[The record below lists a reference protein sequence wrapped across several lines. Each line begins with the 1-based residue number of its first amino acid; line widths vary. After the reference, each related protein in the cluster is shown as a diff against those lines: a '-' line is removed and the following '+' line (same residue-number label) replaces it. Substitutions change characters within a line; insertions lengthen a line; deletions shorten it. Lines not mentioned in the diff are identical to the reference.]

1 MANPL
6 FLLAYAASKKIAT
19 DRAIE
24 NKRAEQAAETLKNTP
39 RYSGYTKDGNFMA
52 GVYANSPEY
61 ANLNSVTHFQI
72 GDNAP
77 TKVEKPFTPTKVYWD
92 KKNNQQISAD
102 QYINMTA
109 QPGDVMAQ
117 SPLGFTSVRQPP
129 RAFDD
134 FAAIGTT
141 KPDGTISYVPED
153 MRKRIMGESAAELN
167 TFFLGNQNMGQ
178 GPDGYAAAVQARTG
192 TKANLPIM
200 QMNPEGVLSQAV
212 AAPENVEEKD
222 LPKVVKYRFTNPDTN
237 EISYYNTRPLA
248 RKAAK
253 EVGLEDK
260 DVEEVTGTFPA
271 MEEGETITP
280 TSITEVKFY
289 EPKEEKAVEKK
300 PTKYEV
306 VQLPTGEIKK
316 VDDLSP
322 KQKKEWV
329 AGKYKVAQQTAYD
342 DGTIQTEIFA
352 YKSDSTKSNSKQANA
367 MNAANG
373 LGVEI
378 KSESDPESTV
388 FFGYSTKSE
397 VSNDEKIG
405 QGLMSIRANP
415 EEYKKLLS
423 DETKLADFR
432 TYMANAVRLAYT
444 DYTTDP
450 QTGMRRQDLPVMNN
464 VTKDFAFRNYPELK
478 NIPGMEQQL
487 RRIFDEEIKAYRSTV
502 EQDATEGT
510 GVGLVAEGNI
520 PVADPDDPENV
531 IDTSV
536 IMGINV
542 PTKYGQTVD
551 ILRSTYALSDD
562 TIASFIRKQEKP
574 DGTFATKVG
583 GNGNKITL
591 AAEEQPE
598 LDMISDLMSQPFYF
612 NDSAGRQ
619 IQGSML
625 DILINEVTPESYR
638 QFNMKYDSITRER
651 VSTAFIE
658 AVGDRPEQG
667 IKLIQN
673 LNRASGNSF
682 GKKAMAKRYGS
693 GNLQK
698 VIDGARAE
706 ADSANTAW
714 KTLNNMEATFY
725 FPGPDGKPD
734 YSRPIGLS
742 TAIGEYVLGADG
754 ILYVVEKGVEFL
766 QSGLEGLA
774 GGQRVNPEDVGAVAR
789 QSFARVQNIVMSP
802 EQAETAGRGSA
813 EENLAAKKRNQERF
827 DALLSDMNSGDTVTV
842 TQNGQTF
849 QVAKRLLAVR
859 RFYKFL
865 AAYQMAAAIQ
875 GGTGGR
881 TISDQDV
888 ENMLNSFN
896 FTTTSR
902 PESELATIRA
912 AKGMMNRIRR
922 VKGAIGSDSN
932 AERYAGMVYERL
944 ELNAEGEQAVSVY
957 DDIFSASGFL
967 MEEGA
972 TPAATSKPKDE
983 GVPDI
988 KSFNSYIAIY
998 KGTTLD
1004 SDATSEEIKN
1014 HPLYSEYMTQMGSGK

>member
-1 MANPL
+1 M
-6 FLLAYAASKKIAT
+6 
-19 DRAIE
+19 
-24 NKRAEQAAETLKNTP
+24 
-39 RYSGYTKDGNFMA
+39 
-52 GVYANSPEY
+52 
-61 ANLNSVTHFQI
+61 
-72 GDNAP
+72 
-77 TKVEKPFTPTKVYWD
+77 
-92 KKNNQQISAD
+92 
-102 QYINMTA
+102 
-109 QPGDVMAQ
+109 
-117 SPLGFTSVRQPP
+117 SVRQPP
-129 RAFDD
+129 RSFDD

-141 KPDGTISYVPED
+141 KPDGTVSYLPED
-153 MRKRIMGESAAELN
+153 MRKRIMGEAGAELN
-167 TFFLGNQNMGQ
+167 TFFLGKENMGQ
-178 GPDGYAAAVQARTG
+178 GAAGYAAAEQARTG
-192 TKANLPIM
+192 DKANLPIM
-200 QMNPEGVLSQAV
+200 QMNPEGVLSQAA
-212 AAPENVEEKD
+212 AAPEKVEEKK
-222 LPKVVKYRFTNPDTN
+222 LPEVIKYRFTDPDSD
-237 EISYYNTRPLA
+237 EISYFDTRSLA
-248 RKAAK
+248 RAAAK
-253 EVGLEDK
+253 KAGLNDK
-260 DVEEVTGTFPA
+260 DVEEVKGTFPA
-271 MEEGETITP
+271 MKEGEAISP
-280 TSITEVKFY
+280 SAITEVKFY
-289 EPKEEKAVEKK
+289 EPEEEKAAEKK
-300 PTKYEV
+300 PKKYEV
-306 VQLPTGEIKK
+306 VQLPAGEIKK
-316 VDDLSP
+316 VDDLTE
-322 KQKKEWV
+322 KQKAEWV

-378 KSESDPESTV
+378 KSTSDPESTV
-388 FFGYSTKSE
+388 FFGYSIKSE

-415 EEYKKLLS
+415 EEYKKLLK

-432 TYMANAVRLAYT
+432 MHMANAVRLAYKDST
-444 DYTTDP
+444 IDP
-450 QTGMRRQDLPVMNN
+450 QTGMRIQDLPVVDNL
-464 VTKDFAFRNYPELK
+464 TKDFAFRKYPALK
-478 NIPGMEQQL
+478 NIPGMEQEL
-487 RRIFDEEIKAYRSTV
+487 RRIFDEEIKVYRGQV
-502 EQDATEGT
+502 AQDATEGT

-536 IMGINV
+536 IMGVNV
-542 PTKYGQTVD
+542 PSKYGQTVD
-551 ILRSTYALSDD
+551 ILRNTYALSDD
-562 TIASFIRKQEKP
+562 TIASFIRKQQKP
-574 DGTFATKVG
+574 DGTFATRVG
-583 GNGNKITL
+583 SNGNRITL
-591 AAEEQPE
+591 ASDEQPE
-598 LDMISDLMSQPFYF
+598 LDMVSDLMSQPFYF
-612 NDSAGRQ
+612 KDSAGRQ

-673 LNRASGNSF
+673 LNRASGSSF
-682 GKKAMAKRYGS
+682 GKKAMAKKYGS

-698 VIDGARAE
+698 VIEGARAE
-706 ADSANTAW
+706 ADSANVAW
-714 KTLNNMEATFY
+714 KTLNNMKATYY

-742 TAIGEYVLGADG
+742 SAIGDYVLGADG

-774 GGQRVNPEDVGAVAR
+774 GGQRVNPEDVGSVAR

-802 EQAETAGRGSA
+802 EQAEAAGRGTA
-813 EENLAAKKRNQERF
+813 EENAAAKKRNQERF
-827 DALLSDMNSGDTVTV
+827 ESLLADMNSDETVTV
-842 TQNGQTF
+842 TGEGGNTF

-902 PESELATIRA
+902 PESELATISA
-912 AKGMMNRIRR
+912 AMGMMNRIRR
-922 VKGAIGSDSN
+922 VKGAIGSENN

-944 ELNAEGEQAVSVY
+944 ELNAEGDQAVSVY

-967 MEEGA
+967 LEEGA
-972 TPAATSKPKDE
+972 TPAVTSKPKDA
-983 GVPDI
+983 GVFDI
-988 KSFNSYIAIY
+988 ESFNLYVIGSGGA
-998 KGTTLD
+998 TLD
-1004 SDATSEEIKN
+1004 SDATEEDIKN
-1014 HPLYSEYMTQMGSGK
+1014 HPLYSEYMTQMTQ